1 MCSHLKSGDKSGLN
15 KYIYYISGFFLF
27 LLSFN
32 SCKQV
37 KLEDA
42 DKKFAQGEYFVAADM
57 YRKVYRK
64 ISPKKRELRGEIAL
78 RMAESYRLINY
89 PVRANAAYA
98 NAIRYNVGDS
108 TVTLQYARSLHK
120 VGDYKQAARYYEEFL
135 KLFPDNKFALNGLEG
150 TKLAPK
156 WKDKPT
162 KYVVKRME
170 LFNSNRG
177 EFSPM
182 LLPPDYDQVYFT
194 SNRKEAT
201 GDTISG
207 ITGAKLNDIFM
218 SRKDENGNWMKPE
231 QVESAINTASDEGVT
246 SFTTDGSSMY
256 YTHTPI
262 LDSLSSTYPA
272 ILVSRR
278 SGGSWGAGTRVEINR
293 RDSTSVYAHPAI
305 SSTGEYLYFVSDM
318 PGGYGGKDIWRARL
332 IGDLV
337 ESVENLGADINTAG
351 DEMFP
356 YYRDDT
362 TMYFASDGHVG
373 MGGLD
378 IYKASYNSSR
388 KRWAIEN
395 MKSPINSQAD
405 DFGITFAGRKE
416 SGFFSSNRGDGKGF
430 DHIYS
435 FEYPVIKTVVE
446 GYIVDTDDEF
456 VTKSTVRVV
465 GRDGTNKRFPG
476 KVDGTYSLDVT
487 QGTDYVFL
495 ASGENYLNTRMSLKT
510 VQMEKDST
518 YLVDFILT
526 PINKP
531 VVLENIFFD
540 FDKAT
545 LRPESKE
552 ELDGLID
559 LLNLNPNVTIELS
572 AHTDRKGSD
581 DYNVKLSQRRAESVV
596 DYLIRA
602 GIAKDRLTAVGKGKT
617 EPKKVTKA
625 VVKKY
630 DFLTEGDIL
639 TEEFIDQ
646 LSPEQQDMADQVNR
660 RTEFKVLSIT
670 YNLE

>member
-1 MCSHLKSGDKSGLN
+1 MKR
-15 KYIYYISGFFLF
+15 YIYYTLGSII
-27 LLSFN
+27 LLSYLA
-32 SCKQV
+32 SCKSV

-57 YRKVYRK
+57 YRKIYRK
-64 ISPKKRELRGEIAL
+64 TPAKKRELRGEVAL

-89 PVRANAAYA
+89 PMRANAAYA
-98 NAIRYNVGDS
+98 NAIRYKVNDS

-120 VGDYKQAARYYEEFL
+120 TGDYKQAAKYYQEFL
-135 KLFPDNKFALNGLEG
+135 QLYPGNQFALNGLEG
-150 TKLAPK
+150 ARLAPL
-156 WKDKPT
+156 WKAKPT
-162 KYVVKRME
+162 LHPVRRME

-182 LLPPDYDQVYFT
+182 LLPPDYDQVYFS

-218 SRKDENGNWMKPE
+218 SRKDENGNWMKVE
-231 QVESAINTASDEGVT
+231 HVESAINTESDEGT
-246 SFTTDGSSMY
+246 PSFTTTGTTMY
-256 YTHTPI
+256 YTHTPVP
-262 LDSLSSTYPA
+262 DSVGIFFPGIY
-272 ILVSRR
+272 VSQR
-278 SGGSWGAGTRVEINR
+278 SGGSWSAGTKLDIGRK
-293 RDSTSVYAHPAI
+293 DTLSVYAHPTI
-305 SSTGEYLYFVSDM
+305 NSTGDVLYFVSDRA
-318 PGGYGGKDIWRARL
+318 GGYGGKDIWKATL
-332 IGDLV
+332 VGDLV
-337 ESVENLGADINTAG
+337 ESVQNLGPDINTAG

-356 YYRDDT
+356 YLRNDST
-362 TMYFASDGHVG
+362 LYFSSDGHPG

-378 IYKASYNSSR
+378 IFRASYNSVTG
-388 KRWAIEN
+388 RWTPEN
-395 MKSPINSQAD
+395 MQFPVNSQAD
-405 DFGITFAGRKE
+405 DFGITFEGERE

-430 DHIYS
+430 DHLYS
-435 FEYPVIKTVVE
+435 FEYPVIKTLVE

-456 VTKSTVRVV
+456 VTNSTIRIV
-465 GRDGTNKRFPG
+465 GRDGTNKKFPG
-476 KVDGTYSLDVT
+476 KNDGTYTLDVA
-487 QGTDYVFL
+487 QGVDYVFL
-495 ASGENYLNTRMSLKT
+495 ASGTNYLNTRMSLKT
-510 VQMEKDST
+510 VEMEKDST

-531 VVLENIFFD
+531 VVLENIFYD

-581 DYNVKLSQRRAESVV
+581 EYNNRLSQRRAESVV
-596 DYLIRA
+596 NYLITH
-602 GIAKDRLTAVGKGKT
+602 GIAKDRLTAVGKGKAQ
-617 EPKKVTKA
+617 PKNVTKA

-630 DFLTEGDIL
+630 DFLKEGEVL
-639 TEEFIDQ
+639 TEQFIQ
-646 LSPEQQDMADQVNR
+646 ELPPEQQDMADQVNR
-660 RTEFKVLSIT
+660 RTEFRVLSIT

>member
-1 MCSHLKSGDKSGLN
+1 MFILHFGYKSDLN
-15 KYIYYISGFFLF
+15 KYIYYIFGLLLF
-27 LLSFN
+27 LSSFT

-42 DKKFAQGEYFVAADM
+42 DRKFAEGQYFDAADM
-57 YRKVYRK
+57 YRQLYRK
-64 ISPKKRELRGEIAL
+64 TSPEKRELRGEIAL

-89 PVRANAAYA
+89 PARANPAYA
-98 NAIRYNVGDS
+98 NAIRYNAGDS
-108 TVTLQYARSLHK
+108 TITLQYARSLHK
-120 VGDYKQAARYYEEFL
+120 VGDYKQAAAYYEQFL

-150 TKLAPK
+150 TRLATQ
-156 WKDKPT
+156 WKAKPT

-170 LFNSNRG
+170 LFTSNRG

-182 LLPPDYDQVYFT
+182 LLPSDYDQVYFT
-194 SNRKEAT
+194 SNRKEAI

-231 QVESAINTASDEGVT
+231 HVESAINTSSDEGAV
-246 SFTTDGSSMY
+246 SFSVDGSSMY

-262 LDSLSSTYPA
+262 LDSISSTYPA
-272 ILVSRR
+272 VYVSRR
-278 SGGSWGAGTRVEINR
+278 SGGSWNAGIKIDINR

-305 SSTGEYLYFVSDM
+305 NSTGDYLYFVSDM
-318 PGGYGGKDIWRARL
+318 PGGYGGKDIWRARMV
-332 IGDLV
+332 GELV
-337 ESVENLGADINTAG
+337 EFVENLGPDINTAG

-356 YYRDDT
+356 YLRDDN

-378 IYKASYNSSR
+378 IYKASYNPAT
-388 KRWAIEN
+388 KGWMLEN
-395 MKSPINSQAD
+395 LKSPINSYAD
-405 DFGITFAGRKE
+405 DFGITFEGDKE
-416 SGFFSSNRGDGKGF
+416 RGFFSSNRGDAKGF

-435 FEYPVIKTVVE
+435 FEYPDIKTMVE

-456 VTKSTVRVV
+456 VTNSIIRVV

-476 KVDGTYSLDVT
+476 KVDGTYTLDVS

-495 ASGENYLNTRMSLKT
+495 ASGENYLNTKMSLKT
-510 VQMEKDST
+510 VEMERDST

-572 AHTDRKGSD
+572 AHTDRKGSEE
-581 DYNVKLSQRRAESVV
+581 YNMKLSQRRAEAVV
-596 DYLIRA
+596 DYLITA
-602 GIAKDRLTAVGKGKT
+602 GIAPDRLTAVGKGKT
-617 EPKKVTKA
+617 EPKTVTKA
-625 VVKKY
+625 IVKKY
-630 DFLTEGDIL
+630 DFLEVGQVL

-646 LSPEQQDMADQVNR
+646 LPPEQQDMADQVNR
-660 RTEFKVLSIT
+660 RTEFKVLSVT

>member
-1 MCSHLKSGDKSGLN
+1 MN
-15 KYIYYISGFFLF
+15 KYIYYIVGLFLF
-27 LLSFN
+27 FSFFN
-32 SCKQV
+32 SCKSV

-42 DKKFAQGEYFVAADM
+42 DRKFAQGEYFVAADM
-57 YRKVYRK
+57 YRKIYRQTP
-64 ISPKKRELRGEIAL
+64 SKKRELRGEVAL

-98 NAIRYNVGDS
+98 NAIRYKVEDS
-108 TVTLQYARSLHK
+108 TVMLQYARSLHK
-120 VGDYKQAARYYEEFL
+120 VGDYKQAARYYEDFL
-135 KLFPDNKFALNGLEG
+135 KLFPDNRFALNGLEG
-150 TKLAPK
+150 TVLAPQ
-156 WKDKPT
+156 WKAIPT

-170 LFNSNRG
+170 LFNSNRS

-182 LLPPDYDQVYFT
+182 LLPSDYDQIYFT
-194 SNRKEAT
+194 SNRKDAI

-231 QVESAINTASDEGVT
+231 HVESAINTSSDEGAVT
-246 SFTTDGSSMY
+246 FSADGASMY

-262 LDSLSSTYPA
+262 LDSISSTYPA
-272 ILVSRR
+272 VFVSRR
-278 SGGSWGAGTRVEINR
+278 SGGSWGAGSKIEINK

-305 SSTGEYLYFVSDM
+305 SATGEFLYFVSDM

-337 ESVENLGADINTAG
+337 ETVENMGPQINTAG

-356 YYRDDT
+356 YFRNDT
-362 TMYFASDGHVG
+362 TMYFASDGHAG

-378 IYKASYNSSR
+378 IFKATYNSNKKNWSV
-388 KRWAIEN
+388 EN
-395 MKSPINSQAD
+395 MKAPINSQAD
-405 DFGITFAGRKE
+405 DFSITFAGRKE
-416 SGFFSSNRGDGKGF
+416 SGFFSSNRGDAKGY
-430 DHIYS
+430 DHIYT
-435 FEYPVIKTVVE
+435 FEYPVIKTQVE

-456 VTKSTVRVV
+456 VTQSTIRVV

-476 KVDGTYSLDVT
+476 KVDGTYSLDVN

-495 ASGENYLNTRMSLKT
+495 ASGDNYLNTRMSLKT
-510 VQMEKDST
+510 TEMEKDST
-518 YLVDFILT
+518 YLIDFILT

-559 LLNLNPNVTIELS
+559 LLNLNPNVAIELS
-572 AHTDRKGSD
+572 AHTDRKGSE
-581 DYNVKLSQRRAESVV
+581 DYNIRLSQRRAEAVV
-596 DYLIRA
+596 AYLIAA
-602 GIAKDRLTAVGKGKT
+602 GVEKERLTAVGKGKS

-625 VVKKY
+625 IVKKH
-630 DFLTEGDIL
+630 DFLNEGDVL
-639 TEEFIDQ
+639 TEQYIEE
-646 LSPEQQDMADQVNR
+646 LPEEQQNAADQVNR
-660 RTEFKVLSIT
+660 RTEFKVLSVT